1 MQTPSSEQRR
11 SVRALA
17 EIGMSDQEIA
27 TQLQLSLKKLRK
39 FCKRELNEGAAEGNR
54 QVLEHLYQAAKSGSN
69 MGAAA
74 LWVKARCGWRD
85 TGVTAQS
92 GTLLRSK
99 LVIVTKSPDAHR
111 IQPEA

>member
-1 MQTPSSEQRR
+1 MR
-11 SVRALA
+11 SLA

-27 TQLQLSLKKLRK
+27 TQTQLSLKKLRK
-39 FCKRELNEGAAEGNR
+39 LHKRELAEGAAEGNR
-54 QVLEHLYQAAKSGSN
+54 QVLEYLYKAAKSGSN
-69 MGAAA
+69 MAATS

-92 GTLLRSK
+92 GAPIRSK
-99 LVIVTKSPDAHR
+99 LIVVTKNPDANP